1 MEKPIARARVAVQVR
16 GAYVIVKVAHQ
27 APVHQLPA
35 MVTMH
40 ISILTRK
47 SVSKQILIKGG
58 ISQWMQ
64 VFFLKVLM
72 IYDQL
77 ISIYI
82 IRDLG
87 WLRFKHQLCIG
98 ICDSSRR
105 GPKVILPIPGV
116 QLQSSK
122 YKIKGDSRRDSF
134 GYKN

>member
-64 VFFLKVLM
+64 VFF
-72 IYDQL
+72 
-77 ISIYI
+77 
-82 IRDLG
+82 
-87 WLRFKHQLCIG
+87 F
-98 ICDSSRR
+98 
-105 GPKVILPIPGV
+105 
-116 QLQSSK
+116 
-122 YKIKGDSRRDSF
+122 
-134 GYKN
+134 